1 MLNLKEYLLHEQTRS
16 ILLLKVKLKIGS
28 RLDTNGSLGLFCESM
43 SIPNAV
49 LAITSMVKWVR
60 DLKYRHILT
69 VHHEIGLIYVCV
81 FFNEVDIYCLSYL
94 VSKWLINC
102 RSGWRSVNTLASHR
116 CDPDS
121 IPGVGMWDG
130 HVVIKSDRWVSP
142 GYSGLLPH
150 EDHRCQRAW
159 LI

>member
-69 VHHEIGLIYVCV
+69 VHHEIGLIYVGV
-81 FFNEVDIYCLSYL
+81 FFKEVDIYCLSYL
-94 VSKWLINC
+94 VSK
-102 RSGWRSVNTLASHR
+102 
-116 CDPDS
+116 
-121 IPGVGMWDG
+121 
-130 HVVIKSDRWVSP
+130 
-142 GYSGLLPH
+142 
-150 EDHRCQRAW
+150 
-159 LI
+159 